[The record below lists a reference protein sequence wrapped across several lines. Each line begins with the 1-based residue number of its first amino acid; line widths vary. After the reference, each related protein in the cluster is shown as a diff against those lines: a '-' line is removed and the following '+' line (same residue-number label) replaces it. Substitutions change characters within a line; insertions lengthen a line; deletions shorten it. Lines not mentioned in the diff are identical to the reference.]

1 MILLKKKVSVE
12 LEVLVRSES
21 RDQERMNIEIN
32 NVEIIF
38 RGRSCMTEVAIS
50 TARHRPSSIT
60 NAIYALI
67 SDINKEEAAEL
78 TRAIY
83 EHIKNC

>member
-32 NVEIIF
+32 N
-38 RGRSCMTEVAIS
+38 
-50 TARHRPSSIT
+50 P
-60 NAIYALI
+60 
-67 SDINKEEAAEL
+67 
-78 TRAIY
+78 
-83 EHIKNC
+83 

>member
-32 NVEIIF
+32 KI
-38 RGRSCMTEVAIS
+38 GRASCRERV
-50 TARHRPSSIT
+50 
-60 NAIYALI
+60 
-67 SDINKEEAAEL
+67 
-78 TRAIY
+78 
-83 EHIKNC
+83 